1 MAERYFVIN
10 KPYDMVSQFVSTHA
24 VKLLGQLSYKF
35 PEGTHAIGRLDKNSE
50 GLLILTTN
58 KKVTRLL
65 FSSLT
70 PHKRIYMVQVKNI
83 ISDQKLDQLRQG
95 INIRIKGGEKYIT
108 PACNVCVIDEPEALY
123 RSVNSFS
130 KYGQHTWLLITLTE
144 GKYHQVRKM
153 IGAIHHRVQR
163 LIRISIEDLLLDNLE
178 PGQVREIEEED
189 FFKKLKIE
197 NWKQPV
203 D

>member
-70 PHKRIYMVQVKNI
+70 PHKRVYMVQVKNI
-83 ISDQKLDQLRQG
+83 ISDQKLDQLRIG

>member
-24 VKLLGQLSYKF
+24 VKLLGQLSYNF

-70 PHKRIYMVQVKNI
+70 PHKRVYMVQVKNI
-83 ISDQKLDQLRQG
+83 ISDQKLDQLRIG